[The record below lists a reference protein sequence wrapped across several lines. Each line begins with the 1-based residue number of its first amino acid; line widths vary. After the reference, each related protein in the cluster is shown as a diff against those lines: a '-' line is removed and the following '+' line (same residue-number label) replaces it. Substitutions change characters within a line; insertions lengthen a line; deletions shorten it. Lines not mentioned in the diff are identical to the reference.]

1 MTQTPMIQTSNI
13 KKWSKLLESD
23 FGPAIKDMYTA
34 SVVATMLDNQNKLNN
49 KLLQESAVLTSDMAN
64 FQTYAM
70 GIVRRQFTEMLAINT
85 VTTIPMTQPL
95 GLAYAL
101 RYRYAPTAGTAWAN
115 GVEAGY
121 NTIQP
126 NYTGTGATSAASGF
140 ATAAGEQLSNYYGS
154 GATWTSP
161 SADISE
167 LGMSVEQM
175 PVIAKTRKIRT
186 HYTLEMQ
193 QDLASVHGQDIEQ
206 ILMEGMQYEVQA
218 ELDREILQRMVR
230 AAQANTIQTLDL
242 SATTADG
249 RWSQEKYANIA
260 NTIVAAANRIAIST
274 RQGAGN
280 FVICSPDI
288 VAALQSLQNG
298 IFTNV
303 ATAIDGTSQVVKVGT
318 LLGGQ
323 ISVYRD
329 TFTDTGLGSYAL
341 VGFKGSRPGE
351 SGIIYMP
358 YIPYIVQKALGQE
371 DASPRIVVSTRYAL
385 VDSIWGSSN
394 YYRLIKF
401 SGIGATAG
409 ANGTPYLP
417 GSWDATTVNTN
428 YQGS

>member
-1 MTQTPMIQTSNI
+1 M
-13 KKWSKLLESD
+13 
-23 FGPAIKDMYTA
+23 
-34 SVVATMLDNQNKLNN
+34 
-49 KLLQESAVLTSDMAN
+49 
-64 FQTYAM
+64 
-70 GIVRRQFTEMLAINT
+70 
-85 VTTIPMTQPL
+85 
-95 GLAYAL
+95 AYAL
-101 RYRYAPTAGTAWAN
+101 RYRYAPTSGTAWAN
-115 GVEAGY
+115 GTEAGY

-126 NYTGTGATSAASGF
+126 NYTGTGVTSAASGF
-140 ATAAGEQLSNYYGS
+140 ATAAGEQLSNYYGT

-230 AAQANTIQTLDL
+230 AAQANPIQTIDL
-242 SATTADG
+242 SAATADG

-260 NTIVAAANRIAIST
+260 NTIVGAANRIAIST

-371 DASPRIVVSTRYAL
+371 DASPRIIVSTRYAL

-394 YYRLIKF
+394 YYRLLKF

-417 GSWDATTVNTN
+417 GSWDATAVNTN